1 MVEKDPETTQS
12 FVRTEQVTVEERERE
27 REREREI
34 WIKMERHTFIRHL
47 KRIIENA

>member
-27 REREREI
+27 REREI

-47 KRIIENA
+47 KRVIENA